1 VSKPTLLYLT
11 HRVPHP
17 PNRGDRIR
25 TFHFLQHLAAR
36 ANVWLGCLADEP
48 VSDETRHV
56 LNRLCAR
63 VAIVPVE
70 RVGRWMRAGVSLL
83 NGATISAGAFE
94 SPALKSFVDGWA
106 SETKFD
112 AALCSS
118 SALAPYFQHSAFD
131 TTRRYVDLIDVDSEK
146 WLEYSASSRFP
157 KRQLFGLEGRRLR
170 ALESSLADWCSG
182 LTVVSEP
189 EANLYRAFRADGPI
203 EAIPNGVDVA
213 YFTPQVDRAA
223 ERGCVFVGALD
234 YKPNIDGI
242 VWFAREIWPA
252 VRAQRPEATLNIVGR
267 EPVAAV
273 RELSQQPGISVP
285 GTVPDV
291 RPWLNEA
298 AVAVVPLQ
306 IARGVQNKVLEAL
319 AMARA
324 VVASP
329 DPLVGLNVQ
338 DGVQLFQATARD
350 EWVTKTLRL
359 LDDASL
365 RDEVGLAGQ
374 AYVTA
379 NHRWD
384 QCLVPLMS
392 FLGFEMDQSPHPA
405 CGHILPSG
413 EQGLFLSPEERGSGR
428 GASPVSS
435 DNPVATTQPDTDT

>member
-1 VSKPTLLYLT
+1 MSKPTLLFLT

-25 TFHFLQHLAAR
+25 TFHFLEHLAAR
-36 ANVWLGCLADEP
+36 AHVWLGCLADEP
-48 VSDETRHV
+48 VSDESREV

-63 VAIVPVE
+63 VAIVPVDPY
-70 RVGRWMRAGVSLL
+70 RRWLRAGLSLL
-83 NGATISAGAFE
+83 SGKTISAGAFE
-94 SPALKSFVDGWA
+94 SPALTSVVTDW
-106 SETKFD
+106 SHEVTFD

-118 SALAPYFQHSAFD
+118 SALAPYLQASPLER
-131 TTRRYVDLIDVDSEK
+131 TRRYVDLIDVDSEK
-146 WLEYSASSRFP
+146 WLEYSAVSPFP
-157 KRQLFGLEGRRLR
+157 KSTLFGMEGRRLR
-170 ALESSLADWCSG
+170 TLEASLSDWCAG

-189 EANLYRAFRADGPI
+189 EANLYRAFRPDGPI
-203 EAIPNGVDVA
+203 TAIPNGVNVD
-213 YFTPQVDRAA
+213 YFTPQIDRSR

-252 VRAQRPEATLNIVGR
+252 IRAQRPDATLNIVGR
-267 EPVAAV
+267 EPVPAV
-273 RELSQQPGISVP
+273 RELAELPGVSVP

-298 AVAVVPLQ
+298 AVAVVPLR

-329 DPLVGLNVQ
+329 DPLVGLDVH
-338 DGVQLFQATARD
+338 DGTQLCKATAPD
-350 EWVTKTLRL
+350 EWATKVLRL
-359 LDDASL
+359 LNDTAL

-384 QCLVPLMS
+384 QCLAPLMS
-392 FLGFEMDQSPHPA
+392 FLGFDAQPT
-405 CGHILPSG
+405 C
-413 EQGLFLSPEERGSGR
+413 ERAAALEDPTSQF
-428 GASPVSS
+428 S
-435 DNPVATTQPDTDT
+435 TQPDAAI